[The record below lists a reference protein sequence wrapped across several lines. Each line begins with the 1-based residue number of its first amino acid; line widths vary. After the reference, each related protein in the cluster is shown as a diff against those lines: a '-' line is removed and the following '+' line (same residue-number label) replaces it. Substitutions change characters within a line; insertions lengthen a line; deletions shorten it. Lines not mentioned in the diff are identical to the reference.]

1 MSALIWAA
9 IVAVWGFVLIP
20 MWLRRHDT
28 ASEQRST
35 ERFTGAMRVLSR
47 RPSGHDEADPDRFD
61 SDHERLGGVRGTG
74 MSHADSRD
82 PIAPVESAPTGPSA
96 EQGESGGWRDT
107 PSGTARDSYTTRAA
121 ARPGS
126 PADSDGATPVDAA
139 GPGTPAGSGSGA
151 AGRPATLGWPG
162 TPGGPGA
169 SSRAGASGRPG
180 SAGGD
185 GTVRGD
191 EPRVDSRRTIALH
204 RVVAER
210 AALMRVRRQRLIL
223 VAALL
228 PVTVVLAAVFGG
240 MWIAVQLL
248 IDLGFAGY
256 LFHLRR
262 AAQVERRLAITRV
275 SIERRIE
282 AEQIARS
289 RRRSV
294 GSSFAYHER
303 DSAVSTGER
312 HLGPEPAE
320 ELTPEELAHARA
332 ETIDLGSL
340 MAAQLANRDDAGQD
354 ELPGYAPP
362 AGPVAPADYD
372 GDYPVDYGVDYDE
385 AEADIEVEM
394 DAGEVAAASAARM
407 TARSAV
413 RPTSRPTTSRPG
425 RVQIN
430 PPGTHGGLIASP
442 EAAQPGG
449 SMAGPTPRQPA
460 GGDPAGED
468 PAELDPLL
476 RRSAVGS

>member
-47 RPSGHDEADPDRFD
+47 RPSGHDEADPDQFD

-82 PIAPVESAPTGPSA
+82 PIAPVESAPAGPPA
-96 EQGESGGWRDT
+96 AQGESGGWRDA
-107 PSGTARDSYTTRAA
+107 PPGTARDSYAARVA

-126 PADSDGATPVDAA
+126 PADSDGAAPVDAA
-139 GPGTPAGSGSGA
+139 GSLRGPAPQLDSAGPRTPGGSGSGSGTGPGA

-162 TPGGPGA
+162 TPGGPGTSGRA
-169 SSRAGASGRPG
+169 ATSARAGASGRPG
-180 SAGGD
+180 SAGDD
-185 GTVRGD
+185 GMVRGD
-191 EPRVDSRRTIALH
+191 EPRVDSRRTVALH
-204 RVVAER
+204 RVAAER

-248 IDLGFAGY
+248 TDLGFAGY

-282 AEQIARS
+282 AERVARS

-303 DSAVSTGER
+303 DSAASTSER

-340 MAAQLANRDDAGQD
+340 MATQLANRDDTGPDDGTYAEGPAAADGRAGYAASAGWD
-354 ELPGYAPP
+354 EAAPSRPASGGHAKVLYGYAPS
-362 AGPVAPADYD
+362 VAPAGYDGVGYDDYD
-372 GDYPVDYGVDYDE
+372 YDYDE
-385 AEADIEVEM
+385 VEVDAD
-394 DAGEVAAASAARM
+394 EVAAASAARM
-407 TARSAV
+407 TARPAT
-413 RPTSRPTTSRPG
+413 RPT
-425 RVQIN
+425 
-430 PPGTHGGLIASP
+430 
-442 EAAQPGG
+442 
-449 SMAGPTPRQPA
+449 
-460 GGDPAGED
+460 
-468 PAELDPLL
+468 
-476 RRSAVGS
+476 